1 MSQPPHYAPPAGSP
15 PAPSYRPP
23 PGRPPPASGPPL
35 SLPPPPIACP
45 IPLASHRAS
54 ANQTNT
60 PDEPLPPYTAKS
72 TDPLPTWAQ
81 SGSPRFID
89 LTHNTPNT
97 SPPHLP
103 LDPPPECFSTPS
115 PPRIRSASFAPFR
128 IPSRERNLAGGF
140 VLLWAPDELV
150 HHGIAQGDWT
160 RFLLD
165 LGTTA
170 RMAAQGLSVRGGAV
184 TATGGVGAGGGRL
197 LQLAVGNRGTVY
209 DAAFVKTPVEEVQ
222 SLVNVWN
229 ESALVRRKVRVSLHP
244 KVDAG
249 GRQKEGYDLLVEA
262 L

>member
-1 MSQPPHYAPPAGSP
+1 M
-15 PAPSYRPP
+15 
-23 PGRPPPASGPPL
+23 
-35 SLPPPPIACP
+35 
-45 IPLASHRAS
+45 
-54 ANQTNT
+54 
-60 PDEPLPPYTAKS
+60 
-72 TDPLPTWAQ
+72 
-81 SGSPRFID
+81 
-89 LTHNTPNT
+89 
-97 SPPHLP
+97 
-103 LDPPPECFSTPS
+103 
-115 PPRIRSASFAPFR
+115 
-128 IPSRERNLAGGF
+128 
-140 VLLWAPDELV
+140 

-170 RMAAQGLSVRGGAV
+170 RMAAQGLSVRGGGAV
-184 TATGGVGAGGGRL
+184 TATGGVGAGGGGGRL
-197 LQLAVGNRGTVY
+197 LKLAVGNRGTVY